1 VHDIQSGG
9 HLDPVMLTE
18 ASRVEIRA
26 RLATIE
32 SVLLSTRW
40 EAPDHIHG
48 MDARRAAHN
57 LAGSL
62 DMLGLTRAGDLAG
75 ELESMLQTEDAS
87 RSRACGVLDA
97 LRSEVERWLCGKP
110 VERTGQSAV
119 PARPSTG
126 TAARILLAEDDD
138 IMARMI
144 EAALSHQGYTV
155 IRVMDGAEAVSL
167 ASDRSFDLIL
177 LDLQMPVMDGAEAC
191 LALRMHSHLVDVPIV
206 LLTAQSNHRQIRER
220 SLPGMTDY
228 LIKPFGL
235 ADLRGQVQRWLSP
248 AVGGA

>member
-1 VHDIQSGG
+1 VYDIQSDGQSG
-9 HLDPVMLTE
+9 PVTLTE
-18 ASRVEIRA
+18 DSRAEIRA

-32 SVLLSTRW
+32 SVLLSTRRD
-40 EAPDHIHG
+40 APDHIDG
-48 MDARRAAHN
+48 MEARRAAHK

-75 ELESMLQTEDAS
+75 ELESLLQAGDAS
-87 RSRACGVLDA
+87 RSRACGVLDD
-97 LRSEVERWLCGKP
+97 LRSEVERGLLGKP
-110 VERTGQSAV
+110 VDRADQLAV
-119 PARPSTG
+119 PTSPSTG
-126 TAARILLAEDDD
+126 VAARILLAEDDD

-144 EAALSHQGYTV
+144 EAALVRQGYTV
-155 IRVMDGAEAVSL
+155 IRAMDGAEAVSL

-191 LALRMHSHLVDVPIV
+191 LALRKHSHLADVPIV
-206 LLTAQSNHRQIRER
+206 LLTAQSNHPQIRER

-235 ADLRGQVQRWLSP
+235 ADLRSQVQRWLSP
-248 AVGGA
+248 DDGRA